1 MHLQHLVGAGLQ
13 MTLIL
18 IHVPDTSPEKEA
30 TVNRRKRAPGKLRL
44 EKNRSV
50 QITALRPS

>member
-1 MHLQHLVGAGLQ
+1 

>member
-1 MHLQHLVGAGLQ
+1 

-18 IHVPDTSPEKEA
+18 IHVPDTEKEA

-44 EKNRSV
+44 EKNRSF
-50 QITALRPS
+50 QITALQPS